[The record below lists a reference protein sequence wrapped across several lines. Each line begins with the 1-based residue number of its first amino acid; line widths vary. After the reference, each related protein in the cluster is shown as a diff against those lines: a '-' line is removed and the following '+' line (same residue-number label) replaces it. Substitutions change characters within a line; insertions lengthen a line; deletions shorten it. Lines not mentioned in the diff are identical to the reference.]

1 MVDDRILFIE
11 GLILF
16 LVILLLY
23 IVFIGS
29 IYLTILLYNKLY
41 SMIKNKWIK
50 YNF

>member
-41 SMIKNKWIK
+41 SMIKNK
-50 YNF
+50 